1 MILAGAKLRA
11 ELLAAFG
18 VLAFALTTVGEYSVT
33 RTGPRARWSASP
45 FKDIPAAD
53 LPPTNLI
60 AISSPR

>member
-18 VLAFALTTVGEYSVT
+18 VLAFALTTVGECSVT

-45 FKDIPAAD
+45 LAQITQRGLHRPWHAAV
-53 LPPTNLI
+53 
-60 AISSPR
+60 AVQW